1 MEGKAKV
8 ENGNRIDR
16 VIRREEAAELLG
28 NSRAH
33 AHQDEP
39 AWYSSHGLP
48 AGDVRFNHALAV
60 ADSALT
66 YLDARGYEQQVRRL
80 AHRHECR
87 VIKSREW
94 KYVPHCHNHGLYML
108 VNWNNWVLL
117 GADFDA
123 TLEDIESFLNKQEG
137 AAS

>member
-39 AWYSSHGLP
+39 AEHQDKSARCRLP
-48 AGDVRFNHALAV
+48 
-60 ADSALT
+60 
-66 YLDARGYEQQVRRL
+66 
-80 AHRHECR
+80 
-87 VIKSREW
+87 RER
-94 KYVPHCHNHGLYML
+94 
-108 VNWNNWVLL
+108 
-117 GADFDA
+117 D
-123 TLEDIESFLNKQEG
+123 
-137 AAS
+137 

>member
-1 MEGKAKV
+1 M
-8 ENGNRIDR
+8 
-16 VIRREEAAELLG
+16 
-28 NSRAH
+28 S
-33 AHQDEP
+33 
-39 AWYSSHGLP
+39 
-48 AGDVRFNHALAV
+48 
-60 ADSALT
+60 T
-66 YLDARGYEQQVRRL
+66 TGYEQQVRRL